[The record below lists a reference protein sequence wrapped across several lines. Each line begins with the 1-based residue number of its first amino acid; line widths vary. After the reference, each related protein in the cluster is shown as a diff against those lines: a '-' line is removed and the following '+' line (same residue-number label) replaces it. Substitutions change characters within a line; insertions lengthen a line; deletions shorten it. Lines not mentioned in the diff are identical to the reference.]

1 MAASELRPLPLNSP
15 SPSPQEEAL
24 LGRRELRQNQNK
36 AQQAGSG
43 RVLGSRLG
51 AAGWKQ
57 PSLGWVG
64 RQAGRQGP
72 SSGPL
77 TSGEAWN
84 LLLQL
89 PQLWS
94 QDSFPGPPDGETES
108 SMIHLTSTC
117 LAQPRGPTKL
127 PPWTSGFQFHLV
139 GALPCSHTLHCSP
152 WPSVQHFRP
161 TRRLLLS
168 HAWVVSSDNNAPPTC
183 LWESAWTKP
192 LLL

>member
-1 MAASELRPLPLNSP
+1 MAASELRPLPLN

-64 RQAGRQGP
+64 RQAGAQLRA
-72 SSGPL
+72 L

-94 QDSFPGPPDGETES
+94 QDSFPVLQMGK
-108 SMIHLTSTC
+108 
-117 LAQPRGPTKL
+117 QK
-127 PPWTSGFQFHLV
+127 
-139 GALPCSHTLHCSP
+139 
-152 WPSVQHFRP
+152 VQ
-161 TRRLLLS
+161 
-168 HAWVVSSDNNAPPTC
+168 
-183 LWESAWTKP
+183 
-192 LLL
+192 

>member
-15 SPSPQEEAL
+15 SPQEEAL
-24 LGRRELRQNQNK
+24 LGRRERRQNQNK

-64 RQAGRQGP
+64 GQAGAQLRA
-72 SSGPL
+72 L

-94 QDSFPGPPDGETES
+94 RDSFPGPPDGETES

-117 LAQPRGPTKL
+117 LAQPRGPTEL
-127 PPWTSGFQFHLV
+127 PPWTSGFQFNLIR
-139 GALPCSHTLHCSP
+139 APPCSHPPLPPVALSP
-152 WPSVQHFRP
+152 AFQA
-161 TRRLLLS
+161 LLLS
-168 HAWVVSSDNNAPPTC
+168 HAWVVSSYNNAPPTC
-183 LWESAWTKP
+183 HWECAWTKP